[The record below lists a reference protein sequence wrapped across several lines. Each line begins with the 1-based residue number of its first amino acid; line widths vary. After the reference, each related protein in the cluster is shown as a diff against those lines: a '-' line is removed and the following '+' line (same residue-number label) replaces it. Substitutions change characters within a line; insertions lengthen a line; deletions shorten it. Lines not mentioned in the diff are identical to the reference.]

1 MAAREKLASV
11 SRDRALQLERRKKA
25 AAFLKLKSAESS
37 QSDVAKSP
45 ETNAKS
51 EEKPEKKNAE
61 PKIDPEIVSVQDDS
75 ELEEGEV
82 RKHKSKRK
90 KSHKR

>member
-37 QSDVAKSP
+37 QPEVAKSP
-45 ETNAKS
+45 ETNSKS
-51 EEKPEKKNAE
+51 EEKPEKKIAE

-82 RKHKSKRK
+82 KKHKSKRK